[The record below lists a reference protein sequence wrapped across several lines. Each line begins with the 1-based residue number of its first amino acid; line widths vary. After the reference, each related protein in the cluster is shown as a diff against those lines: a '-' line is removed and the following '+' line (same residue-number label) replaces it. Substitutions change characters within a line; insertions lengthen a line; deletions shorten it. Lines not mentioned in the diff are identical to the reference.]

1 MVSYTKVICLL
12 LKKCYRNKITH
23 NLPWTVFEENVFFCL
38 LKQALPTYQQ
48 THHKNELK
56 EFDSLV

>member
-1 MVSYTKVICLL
+1 MLQKE
-12 LKKCYRNKITH
+12 KKTH

-38 LKQALPTYQQ
+38 LTQDLPAYQQ
-48 THHKNELK
+48 THHKKELK